1 MALDDEPLLEGAAN
15 ARHRPRFEGHVVQ
28 VRSTY
33 YALYLPWRGVL
44 CALLTMRSTY
54 YG

>member
-15 ARHRPRFEGHVVQ
+15 ALLRPRFEGHVVQ

-44 CALLTMRSTY
+44 CAMLT
-54 YG
+54 